1 MSVAGVVMATKTV
14 TAAHAAHDQA
24 QGQRVRHTVRP
35 ANMPNI
41 TTIVTPTYSGTD
53 RRKQGRPVKVSSGG
67 YEFAYDANPAE
78 SRQLVN
84 ATVFN
89 MYMASAKD
97 CAAACFSI
105 AAAVI
110 LVAAAAKGL
119 SNPTHSNP

>member
-1 MSVAGVVMATKTV
+1 MSVAGVVMTTKTV
-14 TAAHAAHDQA
+14 TAAHAAHDQT

-41 TTIVTPTYSGTD
+41 TTVVTPTYTGTD
-53 RRKQGRPVKVSSGG
+53 RRKQGRPVKVTTAG
-67 YEFAYDANPAE
+67 YELSYDASSEE
-78 SRQLVN
+78 SKALVKETMIN
-84 ATVFN
+84 MRVATI
-89 MYMASAKD
+89 KD
-97 CAAACFSI
+97 AAAACFSI